1 MSIFTLLGKGGEKND
16 CLFQL
21 PDRPIG
27 IGTDPNKCSIIY
39 LQGKGN
45 VSAFHCQL
53 VPKQGFWTLT
63 DYSDKGTWLNGKKM
77 TPFQGYRLKEGDV
90 FYLATLENS
99 FCFAEDKAANQGQ
112 TAQPQW
118 QVPNQGQ
125 TAQPQWQVPNQG
137 QTAQPQWQVPNQGQ
151 IAGAQPIETGIKEK
165 FLTINGRLDR
175 KTYIIRGF
183 YLSFIGVMG
192 WLLMGVTYT
201 LLKPNLDNEGVV
213 AVLSMLLALL
223 LQAVPGTMLSV
234 RRLHDL
240 DKSGW
245 FYLIMLIPIANFYLI
260 YLLFIKEGTHGVN
273 RFGAE
278 YHYQASVNPTQREL
292 EEKYLTFEGRLNR
305 KPFILRYLCLL
316 VTAFVIG
323 FLVALILTVAGAV
336 ENDIILITQI
346 TMMPLIYSFPLLV
359 IRRLHDLDKSG
370 WFYLTMLIPIINLLF
385 IVYLLVAKGTTGPNR
400 YGSDPL
406 A

>member
-125 TAQPQWQVPNQG
+125 
-137 QTAQPQWQVPNQGQ
+137 

-213 AVLSMLLALL
+213 AVLLMLLALL

-245 FYLIMLIPIANFYLI
+245 FYLMMLIPIANFYLI